1 MSFLNK
7 FSDGTLRVAY
17 TSLALFC
24 FVYASVIFI
33 QTMFTDRMTSD
44 DCLWV
49 ERVNDKD
56 LESALMITQILPG
69 GNTDEAGIKDGDILI
84 ELGGQKFKNSVEAQK
99 ILNSYDTGEMIKY
112 KIIRGSEVIETEV
125 KVYKVFNALF
135 LIFSLLGFGFLFIG
149 HIVGYSK
156 PKELTSQLFF
166 FLGCAAVCG
175 FVAVGQ
181 MNVPLMGNPILFL
194 SLIGGIFF
202 YPLFLHFFLSYP
214 TKVEFKKRNF
224 LLIFAYGFSILAAVS
239 MRFASFSDMKFIR
252 LNSVVII
259 IYVSYIVTGII
270 SFLISFSKIKEES
283 QRKPLRIVLYG
294 FLIALVGFVY
304 TALLP
309 VFINKPNFLIQPWLY
324 LPSALVLAIPISFGF
339 SIVKYRILDTEFIV
353 KKGLVF
359 GIITAFIVGIY
370 LLLVLVLDSLLGQ
383 FLPENKQILTIA
395 MIVIVTFSF
404 DFVNNKAKLFVDKQL
419 YRERYNYRK
428 SLLEFSEELPYQ
440 TNMKQIIDKL
450 GTSIRDT
457 MGVSTLNVWFRDP
470 DFYQTL
476 VAEYESSP
484 GSGRVI
490 GQDDTF
496 DKAIS
501 SLYRDDKEAKF
512 LTDVYLEDYLIDEE
526 SKDAIR
532 KENYVLS
539 VPIHIKDDLVG
550 ALNFGEK
557 PSGKAYSEEDIDLL
571 KTLASQAAIAFEN
584 SRLQQEKIS
593 KQKIEEEL
601 HIARKIQMGLLPQAI
616 DSIDGIEVSGFY
628 NPAKLIGGDFY
639 DVIKL
644 SDKKMLVVVAD
655 VSGKGIPAAIYMS
668 KVQAMIQFAS
678 VVFRTPKEI
687 LIEVNKL
694 IHQKI
699 DRKSFITT
707 VVALFDLEKM
717 VAKICRA
724 GHNPIIYSVNGK
736 FEFLKSRGMG
746 LGLESEHYFEDVL
759 EEVEIPISA
768 ENLFVFYSDGLTEAM
783 NNNREEF
790 GTDKVFDIIAKN
802 RNLPCIT
809 IQRELIDS
817 VSEFRAGAEQNDD
830 ITLVVARISGSK
842 FSAN

>member
-1 MSFLNK
+1 
-7 FSDGTLRVAY
+7 
-17 TSLALFC
+17 
-24 FVYASVIFI
+24 
-33 QTMFTDRMTSD
+33 MFTDRMTSD
-44 DCLWV
+44 DCLWI
-49 ERVNDKD
+49 EEVNGKK
-56 LESALMITQILPG
+56 LEDALLITQILPG

-84 ELGGQKFKNSVEAQK
+84 ELGGQKFKSSLEAQK
-99 ILNSYDTGEMIKY
+99 ILNSFDAGEMIKY
-112 KIIRGSEVIETEV
+112 KVLRGTEVIETEV

-175 FVAVGQ
+175 FVNVGQ
-181 MNVPLMGNPILFL
+181 MNIPLMSNPILIV
-194 SLIGGIFF
+194 STIGMMLFF
-202 YPLFLHFFLSYP
+202 PLFLHFFLSYP
-214 TKVEFKKRNF
+214 TKREFRYRKLILGIAYALPIF
-224 LLIFAYGFSILAAVS
+224 LVISIRLLS
-239 MRFASFSDMKFIR
+239 ASEIRFIR
-252 LNSVVII
+252 INSIYNVIVI
-259 IYVSYIVTGII
+259 TYVVTGIAF
-270 SFLISFSKIKEES
+270 FLGSYVRIKDES

-294 FLIALVGFVY
+294 FLIALAGFLY
-304 TALLP
+304 TGLLP
-309 VFINKPNFLIQPWLY
+309 FFIDKPNFLIHPWIY
-324 LPSALVLAIPISFGF
+324 LPSALVLAIPLSFGF

-383 FLPENKQILTIA
+383 FLPQNKQILTIA

-404 DFVNNKAKLFVDKQL
+404 DFVNNKAKEFVDKQL

-440 TNMKQIIDKL
+440 TNVRQIIDTL

-457 MGVSTLNVWFRDP
+457 MGINTLNVWFKDP
-470 DFYQTL
+470 
-476 VAEYESSP
+476 EYYLALMADYAQSSDKEKVVDQ
-484 GSGRVI
+484 GI
-490 GQDDTF
+490 TF
-496 DKAIS
+496 DKAIIA
-501 SLYRDDKEAKF
+501 LFRDDKEAKF
-512 LTDVYLEDYLIDEE
+512 LTEVYLDDYELDKE
-526 SKDAIR
+526 SKEAILS
-532 KENYVLS
+532 ESYVLS
-539 VPIHIKDDLVG
+539 IPIHIKDDLLG

-639 DVIKL
+639 DVIRL
-644 SDKKMLVVVAD
+644 SDTKMLVVVAD

-678 VVFRTPKEI
+678 VVFKTPKEI

-707 VVALFDLEKM
+707 VVALFDLDKM

-724 GHNPIIYSVNGK
+724 GHNPVIYSVNGK

-759 EEVEIPISA
+759 EEIELPISA
-768 ENLFVFYSDGLTEAM
+768 ENLFIFYSDGLTEAM
-783 NNNREEF
+783 NHSREEF
-790 GTDKVFDIIAKN
+790 GTDKVFDIVAKN
-802 RNLPCIT
+802 RHLPCIT
-809 IQRELIDS
+809 IQKELIDS

-830 ITLVVARISGSK
+830 ITLVVARISGNK
-842 FSAN
+842 FSKN

>member
-17 TSLALFC
+17 TALALFC
-24 FVYASVIFI
+24 FMYASVIFI

-44 DCLWV
+44 DCLWS
-49 ERVNDKD
+49 EEVNGKK
-56 LESALMITQILPG
+56 LEDALLITQILPG

-84 ELGGQKFKNSVEAQK
+84 ELGGQKFKSSLEAQK
-99 ILNSYDTGEMIKY
+99 ILNSFDAGEMIKY
-112 KIIRGSEVIETEV
+112 KVIRGSEVIETEV

-175 FVAVGQ
+175 FVNVGQ
-181 MNVPLMGNPILFL
+181 MNIPLMSNPILIV
-194 SLIGGIFF
+194 STIGMILFF
-202 YPLFLHFFLSYP
+202 PLFLHFFLSYP
-214 TKVEFKKRNF
+214 TKREFQYRK
-224 LLIFAYGFSILAAVS
+224 LILGIAYAIPIVLIISIRLINS
-239 MRFASFSDMKFIR
+239 SEIKFIR
-252 LNSVVII
+252 ISSISNVIFI
-259 IYVSYIVTGII
+259 SYVITGIAFFLGSYIR
-270 SFLISFSKIKEES
+270 IKDES

-294 FLIALVGFVY
+294 FLIALAGFLY
-304 TALLP
+304 TGLLP
-309 VFINKPNFLIQPWLY
+309 LFIDKPNFLIQPWIY
-324 LPSALVLAIPISFGF
+324 LPSALVLAIPLSFGF

-383 FLPENKQILTIA
+383 FLPQNKQILTIA

-404 DFVNNKAKLFVDKQL
+404 DFVNNKAKEFVDKQL

-440 TNMKQIIDKL
+440 TNIRQIIDTL

-457 MGVSTLNVWFRDP
+457 MGISTLNVWFKDP
-470 DFYQTL
+470 
-476 VAEYESSP
+476 EYYLALMADYAQSKDKEKVVDQ
-484 GSGRVI
+484 GV
-490 GQDDTF
+490 TF
-496 DKAIS
+496 DKAITA
-501 SLYRDDKEAKF
+501 LFKDDKEAKF
-512 LTDVYLEDYLIDEE
+512 LTEVYLDDYELDKE
-526 SKDAIR
+526 SKEAILS
-532 KENYVLS
+532 ESYVLS
-539 VPIHIKDDLVG
+539 IPIHIKDDLVG

-639 DVIKL
+639 DVIRL
-644 SDKKMLVVVAD
+644 SDTKMLVVVAD

-678 VVFRTPKEI
+678 VVFKTPKEI

-707 VVALFDLEKM
+707 VVALFDLDKM

-724 GHNPIIYSVNGK
+724 GHNPVIYSVNGK

-746 LGLESEHYFEDVL
+746 LGLDTEHYFEDVL
-759 EEVEIPISA
+759 EEIELPISA
-768 ENLFVFYSDGLTEAM
+768 ENLFIFYSDGLTEAM
-783 NNNREEF
+783 NHNREEF
-790 GTDKVFDIIAKN
+790 GTDKVFDIVAKN
-802 RNLPCIT
+802 RHLPCVT
-809 IQRELIDS
+809 IQKELIDS

-830 ITLVVARISGSK
+830 ITLVVARISGNK
-842 FSAN
+842 FSKN

>member
-17 TSLALFC
+17 TALALFC
-24 FVYASVIFI
+24 FMYASVIFI

-44 DCLWV
+44 DCLWI
-49 ERVNDKD
+49 EEVNGKK
-56 LESALMITQILPG
+56 LEDALLITQILPG

-84 ELGGQKFKNSVEAQK
+84 ELGGQKFKNSLEAQK
-99 ILNSYDTGEMIKY
+99 ILNSFDAGEMIKY
-112 KIIRGSEVIETEV
+112 KVIRGSEIIETEV

-175 FVAVGQ
+175 FVNVGQ
-181 MNVPLMGNPILFL
+181 MNIPLMSNPILIV
-194 SLIGGIFF
+194 STIGMILFF
-202 YPLFLHFFLSYP
+202 PLFLHFFLSYP
-214 TKVEFKKRNF
+214 TKREFQHRK
-224 LLIFAYGFSILAAVS
+224 LILGIAYALPIVLVISIRLINSSEV
-239 MRFASFSDMKFIR
+239 RFIR
-252 LNSVVII
+252 ISSISNVIFI
-259 IYVSYIVTGII
+259 SYVVTGIAF
-270 SFLISFSKIKEES
+270 FLGSYIRIKDES

-294 FLIALVGFVY
+294 FLIALAGFVY
-304 TALLP
+304 TGLLP
-309 VFINKPNFLIQPWLY
+309 LFINKPNFLIQPWIY
-324 LPSALVLAIPISFGF
+324 LPSALVLAIPLSFGF

-383 FLPENKQILTIA
+383 FLPQNKQILTIA

-404 DFVNNKAKLFVDKQL
+404 DFVNNKAKEFVDKQL

-440 TNMKQIIDKL
+440 TNIRQIIDTL

-457 MGVSTLNVWFRDP
+457 MGISTLNVWFKDP
-470 DFYQTL
+470 EYYLALMADYAQTKDKEK
-476 VAEYESSP
+476 VVDQ
-484 GSGRVI
+484 GV
-490 GQDDTF
+490 TF
-496 DKAIS
+496 DKAIT
-501 SLYRDDKEAKF
+501 SLFKDDKEAKF
-512 LTDVYLEDYLIDEE
+512 LTEVYLDDYELDKE
-526 SKDAIR
+526 SKEAILS
-532 KENYVLS
+532 ESYVLS
-539 VPIHIKDDLVG
+539 IPIHIKDDLVG

-639 DVIKL
+639 DVIRL
-644 SDKKMLVVVAD
+644 SDTKMLVVVAD

-678 VVFRTPKEI
+678 VVFKTPKEI

-707 VVALFDLEKM
+707 VVALFDLDKM

-724 GHNPIIYSVNGK
+724 GHNPVIYSVNGK

-746 LGLESEHYFEDVL
+746 LGLDTEHYFEDVL
-759 EEVEIPISA
+759 EEIELPISA
-768 ENLFVFYSDGLTEAM
+768 ENLFIFYSDGLTEAM
-783 NNNREEF
+783 NHNREEF
-790 GTDKVFDIIAKN
+790 GTDKVFDIVAKN
-802 RNLPCIT
+802 RHLPCVT
-809 IQRELIDS
+809 IQKELIDS

-830 ITLVVARISGSK
+830 ITLVVARISGNK
-842 FSAN
+842 FSKN